1 MSFKVKNG
9 TPTHGPSLCE
19 SCDRAHIAR
28 GYRENELMVVCRATY
43 EPQRTV
49 LFPVR
54 DCSSYA
60 KKNEQTLYEM
70 EKIAWTL
77 AERGPKRAAGFVAPG
92 DLKEGEPTFELVWKD
107 DED

>member
-19 SCDRAHIAR
+19 TCDRAHIAR
-28 GYRENELMVVCRATY
+28 GYRENELLVVCQATY

-49 LFPVR
+49 PFPVR
-54 DCSSYA
+54 ECSSYA
-60 KKNEQTLYEM
+60 TKNVPTLYEM
-70 EKIAWTL
+70 GKIAWTL
-77 AERGPKRAAGFVAPG
+77 CERGPKRAAGFVAPG
-92 DLKEGEPTFELVWKD
+92 GSKDEATFELVLKD